1 MSLPFGE
8 FRPDVSDY
16 KGEHTRN
23 LLNVLP
29 RGDGYG
35 PFSDFAAYGDAL
47 PGRCRGFIKALK
59 SDGSIAI
66 FAATSTNIYLFNNTD
81 LDWDNVSQGGG
92 PYSAVPSTDQWQF
105 RQFGDYV
112 VAVQVNEPPQYF
124 DLASPSAFADL
135 PGSPPQCRYADIVGR
150 FLVLSGLL
158 TYPQRIQWSGLG
170 DVTEWTSG
178 VNSSDYQDFPDGG
191 VVRGVAGGETG
202 VILQDLSVRRMVYAP
217 GSPLIFQIERVAED
231 VGLLAPYSLVR
242 SADKIFFLSS
252 KGFMGL
258 TPSGYPEPIGKER
271 VDRTIVADIDQSNLQ
286 LVLGASDPKSS
297 RVFWAYKSISGDA
310 ELFDKMLCYDY
321 ALNRFA
327 PIEMTGEFISTLS
340 QPGITLEGLDTI
352 SGSIDALPQSLDAYA
367 GSSLPEIAAF
377 DAAHTLGFYNGD
389 TLEATL
395 ETPEHRVDGK
405 RMFIRGFS
413 PITDAET
420 AYGSA
425 SRRENL
431 QDTETYTDESLINDQ
446 GFCPLRA
453 STRLS
458 RGKLR
463 VPAGEIWTFASG
475 VEPDAVPE
483 GTR

>member
-1 MSLPFGE
+1 MTLIPFSE
-8 FRPDVSDY
+8 YRPDVSDY
-16 KGEHTRN
+16 MGQHTRN

-35 PFSDFAAYGDAL
+35 PFQDFAPFGEPL

-66 FAATSTNIYLFNNTD
+66 FAATETDLYLFNNTD

-92 PYSAVPSTDQWQF
+92 PYTAVPSTDQWQF
-105 RQFGDYV
+105 IQFGNYV
-112 VAVQVNEPPQYF
+112 VAVQVNVTPQYF
-124 DLASPSAFADL
+124 NLASPSAFADL
-135 PGSPPQCRYADIVGR
+135 SGAPQGRYISIVGR
-150 FLVLSGLL
+150 FAVMSGLL

-170 DVTEWTSG
+170 DVTGWTAG

-202 VILQDLSVRRMVYAP
+202 VILQDLSIRRMVYAP

-231 VGLLAPYSLVR
+231 TGLLAPYSLVR

-271 VDRTIVADIDQSNLQ
+271 VDRTHMADIDQSNLQ

-297 RVFWAYKSISGDA
+297 RVFWAYKSVSGEA
-310 ELFDKMLCYDY
+310 GLFDKLLCYDY
-321 ALNRFA
+321 ALSRFT
-327 PIEMTGEFISTLS
+327 PIVMQGEYISTLS
-340 QPGITLEGLDTI
+340 QPGITLEGLDAI
-352 SGSIDALPQSLDAYA
+352 SSSIDALPQSLDAYVGA
-367 GSSLPEIAAF
+367 SQPEIASF
-377 DAAHTLGFYNGD
+377 NSDHNLGFFGGD

-395 ETPEHRVDGK
+395 ETAEQGLEGRRIRVG
-405 RMFIRGFS
+405 GFR
-413 PITDAET
+413 PVTDAET
-420 AYGSA
+420 VYGSA
-425 SRRENL
+425 SRRERL
-431 QDTETYTDESLINDQ
+431 QDTPTYTAESLLNAQ
-446 GFCPLRA
+446 GLCPLNT

-463 VPAGEIWTFASG
+463 IPADETWTFASG
-475 VEPDAVPE
+475 IEPQAIPE
-483 GTR
+483 GMR

>member
-1 MSLPFGE
+1 VTLPFSE
-8 FRPDVSDY
+8 YRPDVSDY
-16 KGEHTRN
+16 KGQHTRT

-35 PFSDFAAYGDAL
+35 PFRDFAAYGDAL
-47 PGRCRGFIKALK
+47 PGPCRGFIKALK

-66 FAATSTNIYLFNNTD
+66 FAATETDIYLFNNTD
-81 LDWDNVSQGGG
+81 LDWDVVSQGGG
-92 PYSAVPSTDQWQF
+92 PYTAVPSTDQWQF
-105 RQFGDYV
+105 VQFGDFV
-112 VAVQVNEPPQYF
+112 IAVQVNEPPQYF

-135 PGSPPQCRYADIVGR
+135 AGSPPQCRYASIVGR

-170 DVTEWTSG
+170 NVTQWTSG

-202 VILQDLSVRRMVYAP
+202 VILQDLSIRRMVYAP

-258 TPSGYPEPIGKER
+258 TPTGYPEPIGKEK
-271 VDRTIVADIDQSNLQ
+271 VDRTVMADIDQSSLQ

-297 RVFWAYKSISGDA
+297 RVFWAYKSVSGDTA
-310 ELFDKMLCYDY
+310 LFDKILCYDY
-321 ALNRFA
+321 ALDRFA
-327 PIEMTGEFISTLS
+327 AIEMSGEYISTLS

-352 SGSIDALPQSLDAYA
+352 SSSIDALPQSLDAYA

-377 DAAHTLGFYNGD
+377 DSTHTLGFYNGD

-395 ETPEHRVDGK
+395 ETPEHRVDGR

-413 PITDAET
+413 PITDAAE
-420 AYGSA
+420 AYGSV

-431 QDTETYTDESLINDQ
+431 QATETYTSESAVNGQ

-463 VPAGEIWTFASG
+463 IPAAEDWTFASG
-475 VEPDAVPE
+475 IEPDAIPE